1 MSSDPLK
8 DWDNVRPR
16 RPLVPKRD
24 DADRRFWLGVTLAG
38 IGALIFPWYAY
49 WVDSFLAE
57 RGLKAAMEDMQRQSQ
72 TESQQMA
79 DRLAAAQAQ
88 SQADAARMRAQSEVY
103 AQNNRIALVR
113 VLGASSGE
121 PPIVQVQLGNA
132 GIEEARDT
140 ICRQAPY
147 WLRHGVSGMTLRVQ
161 RARGSEPALDAGV
174 VRCP

>member
-16 RPLVPKRD
+16 RPLVPKRAE
-24 DADRRFWLGVTLAG
+24 ADRRFWLGITLAA

-49 WVDSFLAE
+49 WVDSFLLQRDLQAAASAFKQQAE
-57 RGLKAAMEDMQRQSQ
+57 AS
-72 TESQQMA
+72 SQQME
-79 DRLAAAQAQ
+79 DRLAAEQAQ
-88 SQADAARMRAQSEVY
+88 SQADAARMRAQSEAY

-121 PPIVQVQLGNA
+121 PPIIQVQLGNA

-147 WLRHGVSGMTLRVQ
+147 WLRHCVSGMTLRVH